1 MKCCIITIEDNTEI
15 EYESET
21 SSLSYSFAR
30 HLTLALQSY
39 KLHLIS
45 PELPKGSSILI
56 TDIES
61 ESRFAMTST
70 KAHISQLLDSNE
82 IQQLRD
88 VSVFEINGMKVF
100 M

>member
-1 MKCCIITIEDNTEI
+1 MKCCITTIEDNTEI

-30 HLTLALQSY
+30 YLTLALQSY

-70 KAHISQLLDSNE
+70 KAREVWNRWIAKKSSSWEMCACL
-82 IQQLRD
+82 I
-88 VSVFEINGMKVF
+88 
-100 M
+100 

>member
-1 MKCCIITIEDNTEI
+1 MKCCITTIEDNTEI

-70 KAHISQLLDSNE
+70 KARE
-82 IQQLRD
+82 
-88 VSVFEINGMKVF
+88 V
-100 M
+100 

>member
-1 MKCCIITIEDNTEI
+1 MNCCITTIEDNTEI

-30 HLTLALQSY
+30 YLTLALQSY

-45 PELPKGSSILI
+45 PELPKGSFILI

-70 KAHISQLLDSNE
+70 KAHTSQLLDSNE
-82 IQQLRD
+82 ILQLRD
-88 VSVFEINGMKVF
+88 VCVFDINGMKVF